1 VTARPGSGIL
11 RNMSKV
17 ISLGPFEMGE
27 GRPLVLFAGPD
38 TIETEAQT
46 RQTIEMCRDISRKH
60 GLPWV
65 LKCSFDKANRSQPQG
80 FRGPGLEAGLA
91 LLAKLKKE
99 YGFSLLTDVHET
111 TQARAAAEV
120 ADVLQ
125 VPAFLCRQTD
135 LIVACAKTGRAVN
148 IKKGQFIAP
157 YDMKGAVQKCEQA
170 GNANVFLTERGASFG
185 YNNLVVDMR
194 GLAMMRRLAPV
205 CFDATHSVQRPGSSA
220 DGSTGGDREY
230 VRLLAR
236 AATAAGIDALFCE
249 VHPDP
254 DRALV
259 DGPNSLDFAGFDALV
274 GEVVAIRRALGQ
286 P

>member
-1 VTARPGSGIL
+1 MPTAQ
-11 RNMSKV
+11 
-17 ISLGPFEMGE
+17 LGPLTLGE
-27 GRPLVLFAGPD
+27 GHPLVLFAGPD
-38 TIETEAQT
+38 TIETLDQT
-46 RQTIEMCRDISRKH
+46 RATIEACRDISKKH

-65 LKCSFDKANRSQPQG
+65 LKCSFDKANRSQAG
-80 FRGPGLEAGLA
+80 AFRGPGLQEGLA
-91 LLAKLKKE
+91 TLAALKRE
-99 YGFSLLTDVHET
+99 YGFLLLTDVHET
-111 TQARAAAEV
+111 HQAAPAAEV

-135 LIVACAKTGRAVN
+135 LIEACARTGRAVN
-148 IKKGQFIAP
+148 IKKGQFVAP
-157 YDMKGAVQKCEQA
+157 HDMRGAVEKAARA
-170 GNANVFLTERGASFG
+170 GNPNVVLTERGASFG

-254 DRALV
+254 DNARV

-274 GEVVAIRRALGQ
+274 GEVCAIRRALGQ

>member
-1 VTARPGSGIL
+1 MLKTCAI
-11 RNMSKV
+11 
-17 ISLGPFEMGE
+17 GPFTMGE
-27 GRPLVLFAGPD
+27 GHPLVLFAGPD

-46 RQTIEMCRDISRKH
+46 RATLEACRDISKKH

-65 LKCSFDKANRSQPQG
+65 LKCSFDKANRSQVAG
-80 FRGPGLEAGLA
+80 FRGPGLENGLA
-91 LLAKLKKE
+91 MLAKLKKE
-99 YGFSLLTDVHET
+99 YGFLLLTDVHET

-135 LIVACAKTGRAVN
+135 LIVAIAKTGKAVN
-148 IKKGQFIAP
+148 IKKGQFVAP
-157 YDMKGAVQKCEQA
+157 YDMKGAVEKA
-170 GNANVFLTERGASFG
+170 VGTGNQNVFLTERGASFG

-194 GLAMMRRLAPV
+194 GLAMMRKLAPV
-205 CFDATHSVQRPGSSA
+205 CFDATHSVQRPGSSK

-236 AATAAGIDALFCE
+236 AATAAGVDALFCE

-259 DGPNSLDFAGFDALV
+259 DGPNSLDFAGFDSLV
-274 GEVVAIRRALGQ
+274 GEVVAIRKALEQ